1 MLNTLHGNKKMQLI
15 LGLLMGIIFGFLLQK
30 GGVTQY
36 DIITGQLLLKDF
48 TVVKIMLSA
57 VLVGMIGIHALG
69 SIGVAKLHPKP
80 GSIGTSV
87 IGGLIFGLGFGL
99 LGYCPGTVAAA
110 AGTGSLDALFGG
122 VVGILLG
129 TWFFALV
136 YPMLQGTI
144 LSKMDFGELTL
155 PQLFKVNQ
163 WIVVA
168 PVAILIILLLLLIA
182 KAEL

>member
-1 MLNTLHGNKKMQLI
+1 MLNTLHGNKKMQLA
-15 LGLLMGIIFGFLLQK
+15 LGLLMGIVFGFLLQK
-30 GGVTQY
+30 GGVAQY
-36 DIITGQLLLKDF
+36 DIIIGQLLLKDF

-57 VLVGMIGIHALG
+57 VLFGMIGVHLLG
-69 SIGVAKLHPKP
+69 GIGLAKFHLKP

-87 IGGLIFGLGFGL
+87 IGGLIFGVGFGI

-110 AGTGSLDALFGG
+110 AGTGALDALFGG

-129 TWFFALV
+129 AWFFALV
-136 YPMLQGTI
+136 YPKLQGKI

-163 WIVVA
+163 WIVVV

-182 KAEL
+182 KAGL

>member
-1 MLNTLHGNKKMQLI
+1 MLNTLHGNKKLQLA

-36 DIITGQLLLKDF
+36 DIIIGQLLLKDF
-48 TVVKIMLSA
+48 TVVKIMLFA
-57 VLVGMIGIHALG
+57 VLVGIIGIHALV
-69 SIGVAKLHPKP
+69 SIGLAKLHPKP

-87 IGGLIFGLGFGL
+87 IGGLIFGVGFGL

-110 AGTGSLDALFGG
+110 VGTGSLDALFGG
-122 VVGILLG
+122 VAGILLG
-129 TWFFALV
+129 AWLFALV
-136 YPMLQGTI
+136 YPKLRGTI

-163 WIVVA
+163 WVVVI
-168 PVAILIILLLLLIA
+168 PVTILIILLLLLIG
-182 KAEL
+182 KAGL